1 MACERISVVAL
12 SAAPVKGLRIGARSS
27 LRLERDRI
35 AGDRVFYLV
44 DDHGRLYNGKRAA
57 GLQTVSADYD
67 DDQQLLT
74 LHFPNGASIGAAVEL
89 GPALDT
95 SFYSAQR
102 RA

>member
-1 MACERISVVAL
+1 MPSERVSVVAL

-57 GLQTVSADYD
+57 GLQTVSAD
-67 DDQQLLT
+67 
-74 LHFPNGASIGAAVEL
+74 
-89 GPALDT
+89 
-95 SFYSAQR
+95 
-102 RA
+102 